1 MPVGGPSIGTV
12 TGNWDMT
19 EFAPGIPCLS
29 CHFVIAGTQNTPNS
43 LDFAMGP
50 EETGREGMNMGL
62 LPVFE
67 VTDVKN
73 SYRYPSRKEVAKELE
88 TFLRDQAAR
97 NAVSRKCL
105 EDIWESAE
113 KPSTG
118 GNWTYM
124 KWPEMTEGDGRIPR
138 VSTGKTN
145 TVAGWGGGSLLH
157 PTFRISTNC

>member
-1 MPVGGPSIGTV
+1 MGGPSIGTV
-12 TGNWDMT
+12 TDNWDMT
-19 EFAPGIPCLS
+19 EHAPGIPCLS